1 MGGGWLGGAK
11 NKDQQGL
18 IKDRV
23 GEGQGERWARG
34 RRDWVREGQGERGM
48 GRREG

>member
-1 MGGGWLGGAK
+1 MGGAK

-23 GEGQGERWARG
+23 RKAQGERWGRC